1 MLIQNKKFDKYLV
14 CSHCFTD
21 MPSRIFLSL
30 FPWASLFLRQK
41 KKKKKKI
48 EIRPVN
54 NPTVASKH
62 SVKEEPISLILN
74 QKPEMTKFSDKSM
87 LKAETG

>member
-41 KKKKKKI
+41 KKKKLKLGQ
-48 EIRPVN
+48 
-54 NPTVASKH
+54 
-62 SVKEEPISLILN
+62 LITL
-74 QKPEMTKFSDKSM
+74 QWPLSIQ
-87 LKAETG
+87 